1 MTYQIK
7 IKHDIVPTPN
17 RIIDLWIKA
26 SDKMLATLNMM
37 GKAGLGPLGYYFQLR
52 VLGLCYEIAFSLT
65 CFPLGGIRS

>member
-7 IKHDIVPTPN
+7 IKHDFVPTPN
-17 RIIDLWIKA
+17 KIIDLRIKT

-52 VLGLCYEIAFSLT
+52 VLGLCYEIAFSFT
-65 CFPLGGIRS
+65 RFPLDGTRS